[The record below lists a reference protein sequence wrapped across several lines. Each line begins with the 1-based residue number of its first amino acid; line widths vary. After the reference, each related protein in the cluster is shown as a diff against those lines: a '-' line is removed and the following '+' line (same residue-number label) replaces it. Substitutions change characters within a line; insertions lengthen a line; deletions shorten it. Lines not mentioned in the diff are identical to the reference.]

1 MKYDLLS
8 SVISHRLH
16 YNRINISR
24 LKVKE
29 YVILVVGE
37 GDEWEREK
45 RKREE
50 KSGRERRVEDRMRRK
65 GEVKDE

>member
-1 MKYDLLS
+1 MTAIKIFSVKFNILLMKYDLLS

-16 YNRINISR
+16 YNRINIFW

-37 GDEWEREK
+37 GDEWERE
-45 RKREE
+45 E
-50 KSGRERRVEDRMRRK
+50 KSGR
-65 GEVKDE
+65 